1 MSNKNE
7 KAYPQFEVVSGERDG
22 HGDAVE
28 AYTVATGGLTKRE
41 LIAAMAMQGILSQ
54 ENSGDFTPKGA
65 ASEAIEYAD
74 ALLEALK

>member
-7 KAYPQFEVVSGERDG
+7 PSYPTQELRGLDG
-22 HGDAVE
+22 GGILSPS
-28 AYTVATGGLTKRE
+28 YGLTKRE
-41 LIAAMAMQGILSQ
+41 LIAAMAMHGILSQ

-74 ALLEALK
+74 ALLEELK